1 MNKSCLVLLAHGSRN
16 PGWLEPFKTLLRD
29 LRREAGA
36 DRVYL
41 AYMQLAEPLLAH
53 VVRDLAAGGVRA
65 IRVLPLLIAAGNHA
79 EKDIPAEVAALRKV
93 HPGVKLE
100 VLPPIGSHPRFRTM
114 LRELVK
120 ESL

>member
-16 PGWLEPFKTLLRD
+16 PGWREPFEAMLRD
-29 LRREAGA
+29 LRREAGE

-41 AYMQLAEPLLAH
+41 AYMQLAEPLLAD
-53 VVRDLAAGGVRA
+53 VVRDLVAGGIRA
-65 IRVLPLLIAAGNHA
+65 IRILPLLISTGNHVD
-79 EKDIPAEVAALRKV
+79 KDIPAGVTALRKM
-93 HPGVKLE
+93 HPDVKME
-100 VLPPIGSHPRFRTM
+100 ILPPIGSHPRFKTM